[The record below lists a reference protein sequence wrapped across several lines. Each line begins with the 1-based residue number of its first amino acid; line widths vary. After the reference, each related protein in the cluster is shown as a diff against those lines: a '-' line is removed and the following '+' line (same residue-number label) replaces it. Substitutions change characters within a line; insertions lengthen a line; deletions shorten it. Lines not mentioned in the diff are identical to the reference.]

1 MMQDTISTELM
12 ADVRRIEY
20 DCKTATGRVFMAR
33 GSCSVDMTSTIL
45 LFQRIARDVCV
56 IETFAGDRRDASY
69 HRTSPTQWRAVTPDG
84 RSWPPT
90 RVP

>member
-1 MMQDTISTELM
+1 MQNTISTELM
-12 ADVRRIEY
+12 AHVRRIEY
-20 DCKTATGRVFMAR
+20 DCNTATGRVFMAD
-33 GSCSVDMTSTIL
+33 GCCVDMTSTIL

-69 HRTSPTQWRAVTPDG
+69 HRASPEHWRAVSPDG
-84 RSWPPT
+84 RSSPPA